1 MRLSEKK
8 NVDKSSMDTK
18 KSRRTRFGTCERC
31 ARDSRGDDENPQK
44 RRLSR
49 DADGQHLAVSAAAEV
64 VDT

>member
-18 KSRRTRFGTCERC
+18 KSRRARFGICERC
-31 ARDSRGDDENPQK
+31 VRDSRGDDENPQK

-64 VDT
+64 VNT

>member
-8 NVDKSSMDTK
+8 NVDKTSMNTK
-18 KSRRTRFGTCERC
+18 KSRRARFGTCERSV
-31 ARDSRGDDENPQK
+31 RDSRGDGENSQK

-49 DADGQHLAVSAAAEV
+49 DADGQHLAVCAATEV